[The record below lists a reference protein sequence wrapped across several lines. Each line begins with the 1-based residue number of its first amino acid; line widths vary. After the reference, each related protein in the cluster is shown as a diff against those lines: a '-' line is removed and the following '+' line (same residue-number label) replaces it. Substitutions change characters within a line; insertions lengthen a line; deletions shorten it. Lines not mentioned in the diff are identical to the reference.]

1 MAETEFNISAYEIL
15 LRQFLELGYRT
26 VSYDTVESQ
35 KRHIILRHDLDM
47 SIQAAVPVAQVERKL
62 GLIASYFVLLRT
74 EMYNPFSK
82 RNRDDLLALID
93 LGHDVGLH
101 FDTSLY
107 QDDAEM
113 LENAVEV
120 ECQSLENLLQR
131 RVSVISFHRPAK
143 SLLGKRG
150 SIAGRMQTYQP
161 EFFEEIGYC
170 SDSRGGWHFGPP
182 LSNKAIVERRAMQLL
197 THPVWWC
204 APGENAVE
212 KLDWFVGQKQELLQ
226 YELALNCE
234 PYREVFKGELPSL
247 SSLGRNS

>member
-1 MAETEFNISAYEIL
+1 MSIIIERFNKIKSNISDIDKTKSIKIVA
-15 LRQFLELGYRT
+15 
-26 VSYDTVESQ
+26 VSKTFSLDHIMPLIKYGHNHFGENKVQEADAKWSQ
-35 KRHIILRHDLDM
+35 I
-47 SIQAAVPVAQVERKL
+47 
-62 GLIASYFVLLRT
+62 
-74 EMYNPFSK
+74 K

-150 SIAGRMQTYQP
+150 SIAGRIQTYQP
-161 EFFEEIGYC
+161 EFFEEIDDQDHIDT
-170 SDSRGGWHFGPP
+170 SVMHMP
-182 LSNKAIVERRAMQLL
+182 
-197 THPVWWC
+197 
-204 APGENAVE
+204 
-212 KLDWFVGQKQELLQ
+212 KL
-226 YELALNCE
+226 
-234 PYREVFKGELPSL
+234 
-247 SSLGRNS
+247 